1 MSDIHSDFD
10 TAKAISDL
18 LKEKDK
24 DRQNRILRWVAE
36 SLEISFQSPTPATP
50 NAATANAPTGPGVGE
65 TFGLPKS
72 APDIKT
78 FMENKKPRS
87 DVQFATATAY
97 YYRFESSPDQ
107 RKDSI
112 SAEVLQ
118 DAARLVGR
126 QRFVQ
131 PLMTLNNAKNQGY
144 IDQVSRGAYRINSV
158 GENLVAMTLP
168 NTGENAAV
176 SKRAAKKRA
185 PTGKRKDSVKRKR

>member
-10 TAKAISDL
+10 IAKAISDL
-18 LKEKDK
+18 LREKDK
-24 DRQNRILRWVAE
+24 DRQGRILRWVAE

-50 NAATANAPTGPGVGE
+50 NVATANAPITGGGE
-65 TFGLPKS
+65 TSGLPKS

-78 FMENKKPRS
+78 FIENKKPRS

-107 RKDSI
+107 RRDSI
-112 SAEVLQ
+112 SADVLQ
-118 DAARLVGR
+118 DAARLAGR

-144 IDQVSRGAYRINSV
+144 IDQVGRGAYRINSV

-176 SKRAAKKRA
+176 LKRAAKKRA
-185 PTGKRKDSVKRKR
+185 ATGKRKSSAKRKR